1 MYHTL
6 ESVDCPF
13 FIIEEGGWHRLDN
26 VGSIVCFQMLFTQL
40 SDLRNLYLET

>member
-6 ESVDCPF
+6 ESVDCHY

-26 VGSIVCFQMLFTQL
+26 VGSIVCF
-40 SDLRNLYLET
+40 